1 MKPFQ
6 IEKRPAKKEI
16 VAADG
21 IDDMFSDSP
30 IKDTG
35 EVDVALGEHE
45 MAGGEDEK
53 PNLFVPSKMT
63 ADDWDDADGYYKHQ
77 PGEIIAGQFKVTGV
91 FGKGVFSTVLRA
103 TAVDNDNVVFALKLI
118 RSNETM
124 AKAAATEIT
133 VLERLAAN
141 DPEQRRHCIQ
151 LLARGEHRGHSVMVF
166 EAQSMNLRSLVHKY
180 GKSVGIDISAVRV
193 YARQLF
199 TALRH
204 LERCNIVHADIK
216 PDNIVV
222 NENHTSVKLC
232 DFGSA
237 FFTTDPV
244 EPTPLLVS
252 RFYRSPEI
260 VMGVP
265 FGCPLDMWSVG
276 VVLAEIFTGKLLFPG
291 ANNNGMLKFFLD
303 YMGPPSKKMLK
314 RAAFG
319 SVYFDDEGNFLHKQ
333 FDEQLGRTLT
343 KKVRILKPSRDLLA
357 FLSRHA
363 AKEDLDSV
371 RAFHALLSEMFVL
384 DPTKRITPATASNH
398 RFCKA

>member
-1 MKPFQ
+1 MV
-6 IEKRPAKKEI
+6 

-21 IDDMFSDSP
+21 LDDMFSASP
-30 IKDTG
+30 VPNNADNGDGDGDNDI
-35 EVDVALGEHE
+35 ALGVTEE
-45 MAGGEDEK
+45 TGGEDERAGAAHAAASAAK
-53 PNLFVPSKMT
+53 RA

-77 PGEIIAGQFKVTGV
+77 PGEIIANQFRVTGV

-103 TAVDNDNVVFALKLI
+103 VAVDNDSLVFAIKLI

-124 AKAAATEIT
+124 SKAAATEIA

-141 DPEQRRHCIQ
+141 DPEQRRHCVQ

-166 EAQSMNLRSLVHKY
+166 EALSMNLRSLVHKF

-204 LERCNIVHADIK
+204 LERSGVVHADIK

-222 NENHTSVKLC
+222 NEANTSVKLC

-237 FFTTDPV
+237 FFSADPV

-252 RFYRSPEI
+252 RFYRPPEVI
-260 VMGVP
+260 MGVP
-265 FGCPLDMWSVG
+265 YGCPLDMWSVG

-291 ANNNGMLKFFLD
+291 ASNNAMLKLFLEF
-303 YMGPPSKKMLK
+303 MGPMPKKLVK

-319 SVYFDDEGNFLHKQ
+319 SVYFDDDGLFLHKQ

-343 KKVRILKPSRDLLA
+343 KKVRVLKPTRDLFA

-363 AKEDLDSV
+363 SKDDADNV
-371 RAFHALLSEMFVL
+371 RALHSLLTEMFIL
-384 DPTKRITPATASNH
+384 DPTKRITPSAASNH